1 MDKIDHN
8 IYTGIVVLQSA
19 GDSLALRN
27 AINQCIL
34 IKSFECIIY
43 DRLFSEH
50 FLENLRSNHLRVCIM
65 TSSIA
70 CYETLSLLVSLPYKS
85 SI

>member
-8 IYTGIVVLQSA
+8 IYTGIIVLQSA

-27 AINQCIL
+27 ALNQCIL

-43 DRLFSEH
+43 DRLFSVY
-50 FLENLRSNHLRVCIM
+50 FLENLRSNVM

-70 CYETLSLLVSLPYKS
+70 RYETLSLLVSLP
-85 SI
+85 